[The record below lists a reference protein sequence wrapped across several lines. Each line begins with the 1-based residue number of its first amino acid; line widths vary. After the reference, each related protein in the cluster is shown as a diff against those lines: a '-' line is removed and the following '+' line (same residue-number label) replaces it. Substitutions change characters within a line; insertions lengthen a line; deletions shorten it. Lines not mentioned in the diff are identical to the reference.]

1 MSEFK
6 PHEAPVNEAQALPV
20 ALPGKL
26 VGRETVLAQVYAQLK
41 ANNPVLVHGPVGS
54 GKTALAATLASA
66 YAQQPGG
73 VLWMNVTYPAL
84 EELLVRVGRAY
95 QLSTVTGDDNPLNA
109 MDTVTRTLS
118 ARKPFI
124 VIDGAIQGD
133 VASRFI
139 SRCVSGMPV
148 LILNE
153 DTLQGP
159 WTAIEIPSLTTEQ
172 ATALYKQE
180 SRLDGTENDATVGNL
195 VGLLDNSPLGIVVAA
210 RAMIASKKTPAE
222 FAGIM
227 QQVSS
232 ALNITGPD
240 VALTTSFRTLTGAL
254 QGLLLMMGA
263 TFTGRIGS
271 HLLSMVSGAPHE
283 SVVQAMNILAQLN
296 LVGRTRRYGEFYYV
310 MHPLTHEFAQESLE
324 KSNRLDELQTK
335 VLSAVLS
342 YARQY
347 SEDSEEA
354 HNKLATEMEMFIAT
368 AHFAAEEGK
377 REVISEL
384 VTALRGAGD
393 FVDER
398 GYLYEV
404 LELRKLSGASSPFPA
419 YGEQPAFS
427 APSPED
433 MMESE
438 FEVDEDALEEV
449 DDDEF
454 EESLRRPGSVPKID
468 ADTSDVAS
476 LRAALAQARQET
488 DTDEQVSLLKRIGEV
503 QVDEGMENEAIATY
517 TELLNAQEDDGENE
531 DVLDTLDMLSSLMAK
546 TENSQAAVMHATRG
560 VKLADELDDKD
571 VKMHLLKTLGDARQ
585 QLGESEQAIED
596 YEGALEIA
604 RMSDDQQNEA
614 IILYKLGYAQLD
626 NGDTN
631 AAVQTWER
639 ALALFKSQE
648 KRDYEGR
655 TLGGLGSAYG
665 DMDRWAEAVNFH
677 TSALYI
683 AREVNDME
691 EVALQLN
698 SLAYAATQA
707 NQLGEAVLRYRQA
720 LHLAYESEK
729 EDDIVSIIVDLARL
743 LLISRKHVTVAEL
756 LVNDAVKYDPN
767 GKDIVQLKER
777 VESEK
782 ALAESY
788 GTQTIAVSGN
798 ARDYAENA
806 YQLLED

>member
-41 ANNPVLVHGPVGS
+41 SNNPVLVHGPVGS

-95 QLSTVTGDDNPLNA
+95 QLESVTGTENPLNA
-109 MDTVTRTLS
+109 IDTVSKTLS

-124 VIDGAIQGD
+124 VIDGAVQGD

-139 SRCVSGMPV
+139 SRCVNGLPV

-153 DTLQGP
+153 EILQGP
-159 WTAIEIPSLTTEQ
+159 WASMELPALTVEQ
-172 ATALYKQE
+172 ATTLFKQE
-180 SRLDGTENDATVGNL
+180 SRLDGAEHDATVANL
-195 VGLLDNSPLGIVVAA
+195 VGLLDESPLGIVVAA

-227 QQVSS
+227 QQVST

-263 TFTGRIGS
+263 TFNGRVS
-271 HLLSMVSGAPHE
+271 SQLLSLVSGAPHE
-283 SVVQAMNILAQLN
+283 SVVQAMNILAQLS
-296 LVGRTRRYGEFYYV
+296 LIGRTRRYGEFYYV
-310 MHPLTHEFAQESLE
+310 MHPITHEFAQDSLE

-342 YARQY
+342 YARQH
-347 SEDSEEA
+347 SQDDEA
-354 HNKLATEMEMFIAT
+354 SQNKLAAEMDTFIAS

-377 REVISEL
+377 REVISEM

-404 LELRKLSGASSPFPA
+404 LELRKLSGTSSPFPA
-419 YGEQPAFS
+419 YGDQPAFS

-454 EESLRRPGSVPKID
+454 EESLRRPISKPVVA
-468 ADTSDVAS
+468 ADTSDVTS
-476 LRAALAQARQET
+476 LRAALAQARQEE
-488 DTDEQVSLLKRIGEV
+488 DTEQQIRLLTRIGEV
-503 QVDEGMENEAIATY
+503 QVNEGMENEAIATY
-517 TELLNAQEDDGENE
+517 TELLNAQEAEGENE
-531 DVLDTLDMLSSLMAK
+531 DVLETLDMLSSLMAK

-560 VKLADELDDKD
+560 VKLADEMEDED
-571 VKMHLLKTLGDARQ
+571 VKMHLLKTLGGCA
-585 QLGESEQAIED
+585 
-596 YEGALEIA
+596 
-604 RMSDDQQNEA
+604 
-614 IILYKLGYAQLD
+614 
-626 NGDTN
+626 T
-631 AAVQTWER
+631 AAW
-639 ALALFKSQE
+639 
-648 KRDYEGR
+648 
-655 TLGGLGSAYG
+655 
-665 DMDRWAEAVNFH
+665 
-677 TSALYI
+677 
-683 AREVNDME
+683 RE
-691 EVALQLN
+691 
-698 SLAYAATQA
+698 
-707 NQLGEAVLRYRQA
+707 
-720 LHLAYESEK
+720 
-729 EDDIVSIIVDLARL
+729 
-743 LLISRKHVTVAEL
+743 
-756 LVNDAVKYDPN
+756 
-767 GKDIVQLKER
+767 
-777 VESEK
+777 
-782 ALAESY
+782 
-788 GTQTIAVSGN
+788 
-798 ARDYAENA
+798 
-806 YQLLED
+806 